1 MSQIYDHVIRWI
13 SVQTIKMAT
22 GVWPRSDMKHLG
34 TLARRW
40 CQAVIWLHLSMS
52 PPEHFLSTS
61 NSSAPV
67 LTNANWR
74 KISIMVFKILNRLC
88 VIYILILNGHLIGWI
103 HKSLYLKSKRSIY
116 TGSNASS
123 LSIYAPITGW
133 SMNTYVEDKS
143 GPRKDVTDKQ
153 PKSEC

>member
-22 GVWPRSDMKHLG
+22 GVWPRSDIKHLE

-67 LTNANWR
+67 LTTANWR
-74 KISIMVFKILNRLC
+74 KISIMVFEIPNRLC
-88 VIYILILNGHLIGWI
+88 VWYIIITDDFLSQFARSPVRELPT
-103 HKSLYLKSKRSIY
+103 YEVSIY

-123 LSIYAPITGW
+123 FSIYVPIIGW
-133 SMNTYVEDKS
+133 NINRRQVCKGQRTL
-143 GPRKDVTDKQ
+143 
-153 PKSEC
+153 